1 MRPLR
6 THRATSHS
14 DLLVGIATSDD
25 AGVFRL
31 DDDRALVQTVDF
43 FTPIVDEA
51 YDWGRIAA
59 ANALSDIYAMGGRP
73 LTALQLVGWPRSVL
87 PLEALSEV
95 MAGGADVMAEAGVTI
110 TGGHSID
117 NEAPVYGFAV
127 TGTVSPGRVVTN
139 GTARP
144 GDLVVITK
152 PLGTG
157 VAASALKAGLADP
170 AVRSAAVETMVALN
184 GPASAVMVEAG
195 VTCATDIT
203 GYGLVGHL
211 REVTAVSGVSA
222 RLDMDSVPVLAG
234 VADLIEAGVY
244 PGGSLRNLEAAQTS
258 LRTSRSRTEQ
268 KILADAQTSGGL
280 LMAVP
285 ALRSGRLLEKLRRVA
300 PTATVIGEFTT
311 AGGEPVIE
319 VV

>member
-1 MRPLR
+1 M
-6 THRATSHS
+6 THLATSHP
-14 DLLVGIATSDD
+14 DLLVGAATSDD
-25 AGVFRL
+25 GGVFRL

-43 FTPIVDEA
+43 FTPIVDEP

-73 LTALQLVGWPRSVL
+73 LTALQLVGWPRSAL
-87 PLEALSEV
+87 PLDALSEV
-95 MAGGADVMAEAGVTI
+95 MAGGADVMATAGATI

-117 NEAPVYGFAV
+117 NETPVYGFAV
-127 TGTVSPGRVVTN
+127 TGTVSPARVVTN
-139 GTARP
+139 GTAQP
-144 GDLVVITK
+144 GESMVLTK

-170 AVRSAAVETMVALN
+170 ALRDAAVETMVALN
-184 GPASAVMVEAG
+184 GPASTVMVEAG
-195 VTCATDIT
+195 VTCATDVT
-203 GYGLVGHL
+203 GYGLAGHL
-211 REVTAVSGVSA
+211 REIVTASGVSA
-222 RLDMDSVPVLAG
+222 RLDMDAVPVLDG
-234 VADLIEAGVY
+234 IADLIEAGVY
-244 PGGSLRNLEAAQTS
+244 PGGSRRNLESARTY
-258 LRTSRSRTEQ
+258 LRTSRSSTEQ

-285 ALRSGRLLEKLRRVA
+285 PDRAGRVLEDLRSVA
-300 PTATVIGEFTT
+300 PAATVIGEFTA

>member
-1 MRPLR
+1 M
-6 THRATSHS
+6 
-14 DLLVGIATSDD
+14 
-25 AGVFRL
+25 
-31 DDDRALVQTVDF
+31 DF
-43 FTPIVDEA
+43 FTPVVDA
-51 YDWGRIAA
+51 PYDWGRIAA

-73 LTALQLVGWPRSVL
+73 LTALQLVGWPRSKL
-87 PLEALSEV
+87 PFEALSEV
-95 MAGGADVMAEAGVTI
+95 MAGGADVMAIAEVTI
-110 TGGHSID
+110 AGGHSVE

-127 TGTVSPGRVVTN
+127 TGTVSPAGVVTN
-139 GTARP
+139 SDARP
-144 GDLVVITK
+144 GDLIVLTK

-170 AVRSAAVETMVALN
+170 ALRDAAVGTMVALN

-195 VTCATDIT
+195 VTCATDVT

-211 REVTAVSGVSA
+211 REITTASGVSA
-222 RLDMDSVPVLAG
+222 RLEMDAVPVLAG
-234 VADLIEAGVY
+234 IADLIEAGVY
-244 PGGSLRNLEAAQTS
+244 PGGSRRNLESVRTS

-285 ALRSGRLLEKLRRVA
+285 RRRSARLLEKLRPVA
-300 PTATVIGEFTT
+300 PAATVIGEFTPA
-311 AGGEPVIE
+311 AGDPLIE

>member
-1 MRPLR
+1 M
-6 THRATSHS
+6 
-14 DLLVGIATSDD
+14 GITTSDD

-31 DDDRALVQTVDF
+31 DEDRALVQTVDF
-43 FTPIVDEA
+43 FTPVVDA
-51 YDWGRIAA
+51 PYDWGRIAA

-73 LTALQLVGWPRSVL
+73 LTALQLVGWPRSKV
-87 PLEALSEV
+87 PFEALSEV
-95 MAGGADVMAEAGVTI
+95 MAGGADVMAIAEVTI
-110 TGGHSID
+110 AGGHSVD

-127 TGTVSPGRVVTN
+127 TGTVSPAGVVTN
-139 GTARP
+139 GAARP
-144 GDLVVITK
+144 GDLIVLTK

-170 AVRSAAVETMVALN
+170 ALRDAAVGTMVALN

-195 VTCATDIT
+195 VTCATDVT

-211 REVTAVSGVSA
+211 REITTASGVSA
-222 RLDMDSVPVLAG
+222 RLDMDAIPVLAG
-234 VADLIEAGVY
+234 IADLIEAGVY
-244 PGGSLRNLEAAQTS
+244 PGGSRRNLESVRTS
-258 LRTSRSRTEQ
+258 LRTSRSGTEQ

-285 ALRSGRLLEKLRRVA
+285 RRRSARLLEKLRRVA
-300 PTATVIGEFTT
+300 PAATVIGEFTPA
-311 AGGEPVIE
+311 AGDPLIE

>member
-1 MRPLR
+1 M
-6 THRATSHS
+6 
-14 DLLVGIATSDD
+14 GITTSDD

-43 FTPIVDEA
+43 FTPVVDA
-51 YDWGRIAA
+51 PYDWGRIAA

-73 LTALQLVGWPRSVL
+73 LTALQLVGWPRSKL
-87 PLEALSEV
+87 PFEALSEV
-95 MAGGADVMAEAGVTI
+95 MAGGADVMATAEVTI
-110 TGGHSID
+110 AGGHSVD

-127 TGTVSPGRVVTN
+127 TGTVSPAGVVTN
-139 GTARP
+139 GAARP
-144 GDLVVITK
+144 GDLIVLTK

-157 VAASALKAGLADP
+157 VAASALKDGLADP
-170 AVRSAAVETMVALN
+170 ALRDAAVGTMVALN

-195 VTCATDIT
+195 VTCATDVT

-211 REVTAVSGVSA
+211 REMTTASGVSA
-222 RLDMDSVPVLAG
+222 RLDMDAIPVLAG
-234 VADLIEAGVY
+234 IADLIEAGVY
-244 PGGSLRNLEAAQTS
+244 PGGSRRNLESVRTS
-258 LRTSRSRTEQ
+258 LRTSRSGTEQ

-285 ALRSGRLLEKLRRVA
+285 RRRSARLLEKLRRVA
-300 PTATVIGEFTT
+300 PAATVIGEFTPA
-311 AGGEPVIE
+311 AGDPLIE

>member
-1 MRPLR
+1 M
-6 THRATSHS
+6 THHATSHP
-14 DLLVGIATSDD
+14 DLLVGITTSDD

-31 DDDRALVQTVDF
+31 DDERALVQTVDF
-43 FTPIVDEA
+43 FTPVVDEP

-73 LTALQLVGWPRSVL
+73 LTALQLVGWPRSRL
-87 PLEALSEV
+87 PLEVLSEV
-95 MAGGADVMAEAGVTI
+95 VAGGADVMAGAEVTI

-117 NEAPVYGFAV
+117 NETPVYGFAV
-127 TGTVSPGRVVTN
+127 TGITSPGRVVTN

-144 GDLVVITK
+144 GELIVLTK

-157 VAASALKAGLADP
+157 VAASALKAGVADP
-170 AVRSAAVETMVALN
+170 ALREAAVGTMVALN

-195 VTCATDIT
+195 VTCATDVT
-203 GYGLVGHL
+203 GYGLAGHL
-211 REVTAVSGVSA
+211 REILTVSEVSA
-222 RLDMDSVPVLAG
+222 RLDMDAVPVLAG
-234 VADLIEAGVY
+234 IADLIEAGVY
-244 PGGSLRNLEAAQTS
+244 PGGSRRNLESVRSS
-258 LRTSRSRTEQ
+258 LRTSRSSTEQ

-285 ALRSGRLLEKLRRVA
+285 PRRAGRLLEKLRLVA
-300 PTATVIGEFTT
+300 PAATVIGEITT